1 MSIPC
6 SIIRDLLPLYTEQ
19 MVSEE
24 TAALVKQHLSECT
37 ACAAEFAALQS
48 DQEELQSVI
57 REHPF
62 KEESVPL
69 KKVKRRLFR
78 KNVLIA
84 MTTAIVV
91 IALFLCQ
98 IVFTPVE
105 MDYGSSV
112 LYSHADMDHAV
123 AAVKLYLGV
132 KIGWCKL
139 LSVHYAGDEWSAQAL
154 KNINTYDNPDNPYTD
169 CIVLDST
176 FRAPPVGFGNL
187 SPSEIVPC
195 SWILARRG
203 HGPWIIVNYGEG

>member
-6 SIIRDLLPLYTEQ
+6 SIIRDLLPLYAEQ

-24 TAALVKQHLSECT
+24 TAALVKQHLSECI
-37 ACAAEFAALQS
+37 ACAAEYATLQS
-48 DQEELQSVI
+48 DQEELRGAF

-62 KEESVPL
+62 EEESVPL

-98 IVFTPVE
+98 IVFAPIE
-105 MDYGSSV
+105 MDYGIST
-112 LYSHADMDHAV
+112 LYSHAEMDHA
-123 AAVKLYLGV
+123 ATAVKLYLGV

-139 LSVHYAGDEWSAQAL
+139 LSVHYAGDESSCKAL
-154 KNINTYDNPDNPYTD
+154 KSINTYDNPDNPYTD
-169 CIVLDST
+169 CIVFDST
-176 FRAPPVGFGNL
+176 FRAPPMGLGNL
-187 SPSEIVPC
+187 SPSEKVSCP
-195 SWILARRG
+195 WIIARRG
-203 HGPWIIVNYGEG
+203 HGPWIIVHFGEG